1 MSDSPM
7 SSTPGGYSS
16 YGQSTRH
23 SDDDEAT
30 SYMGG
35 SSSYG
40 ANTTPYGY
48 ATPHATPYGRN
59 DGNNDLDEDDVD
71 MLQDQNINNDNKKFI
86 KFKQPEIQIKSLDN
100 QSIDV
105 QLTNCDLS
113 FANSLRRIMIAEVPT
128 LAFDFVDIE
137 ENSSVLDDEFIAHR
151 LGLIPLISGDV
162 NHFKYS
168 RDCECEDG
176 CIFCMVEFQL
186 EIVNNGTEKLVVTQR
201 DLQNITTEPMDDNQP
216 HEYMKQLMRCKGVE
230 PCFEESS
237 LSTASGG
244 GGYDDDENMDESKQN
259 VSDQNIILVKL
270 GPNQR
275 LKFRARAT
283 KGIGKEHA
291 KFSPVSVVGF
301 VQKPIVKL
309 NQDVISG
316 LSEDQKKDFITCC
329 PSKVYK
335 YEEKTKEVEIE
346 DANKCT
352 YCNECFRK
360 AEDLNQDPMEM
371 ITISI
376 QPDHFTMHIETTG
389 SLKPEQVVKSS
400 FDVLRRKL
408 KILKDHLKQLKP
420 N

>member
-1 MSDSPM
+1 M
-7 SSTPGGYSS
+7 
-16 YGQSTRH
+16 
-23 SDDDEAT
+23 
-30 SYMGG
+30 
-35 SSSYG
+35 
-40 ANTTPYGY
+40 
-48 ATPHATPYGRN
+48 
-59 DGNNDLDEDDVD
+59 
-71 MLQDQNINNDNKKFI
+71 
-86 KFKQPEIQIKSLDN
+86 
-100 QSIDV
+100 
-105 QLTNCDLS
+105 
-113 FANSLRRIMIAEVPT
+113 
-128 LAFDFVDIE
+128 AFDFVDIE

-151 LGLIPLISGDV
+151 LGLIPLISSDV

-186 EIVNNGTEKLVVTQR
+186 EIVNNGNEKLVVTQR

-230 PCFEESS
+230 PCFEESN
-237 LSTASGG
+237 LSTGG
-244 GGYDDDENMDESKQN
+244 GGGTGIDGLDDDGMEESKQN
-259 VSDQNIILVKL
+259 LTDQNIILVKL

-301 VQKPIVKL
+301 VQKPIVRIMP
-309 NQDVISG
+309 DVQSTMTID
-316 LSEDQKKDFITCC
+316 EKKDFVTCC

-335 YEEKTKEVEIE
+335 YDEKQKEIAIE
-346 DANKCT
+346 DETRCT

-360 AEDLNQDPMEM
+360 AEDLNQDPMEL
-371 ITISI
+371 IKIGTVK
-376 QPDHFTMHIETTG
+376 DHFTMHIETTG
-389 SLKPEQVVKSS
+389 SLKPEQVVKSA

-408 KILKDHLKQLKP
+408 KVLKDHLKQLKP